1 MHQPEDNF
9 DLEKSI
15 ENWKNSQSNQ
25 YLIDDKNL
33 SVDNI
38 RAHKK
43 QLKRIFFRL
52 MAYGLVA
59 GVILSIGAV
68 ILLKKFGLTDKPT
81 ETQPKQEKQL
91 PTTEIK
97 FSPYSY

>member
-1 MHQPEDNF
+1 MYQPDDNF
-9 DLEKSI
+9 DIEKSMD
-15 ENWKNSQSNQ
+15 NLKNSQSNR
-25 YLIDDKNL
+25 YFDGDENL

-38 RAHKK
+38 RAHTQ

-68 ILLKKFGLTDKPT
+68 ILLEKFGLTDKPLK
-81 ETQPKQEKQL
+81 TQPKQQKQL
-91 PTTEIK
+91 PATEIK
-97 FSPYSY
+97 F